1 MSNNS
6 PTATNTDFYIL
17 TIGSCERYG
26 QAEEIRDRA
35 MKKVEDVDRERDQI
49 QELTYVAGFTYVS
62 ATILRAS
69 GESATPNGRN
79 SYELPSGT
87 VNPINPDDAECED
100 KVLVHKPSRD
110 KQGRICL
117 KAAYYV
123 AKPQVHALWIPDEHV
138 RI

>member
-1 MSNNS
+1 MAKKTNNL

-17 TIGSCERYG
+17 TISSCDRYG
-26 QAEEIRDRA
+26 QAQEIRDRA
-35 MKKVEDVDRERDQI
+35 MKKVEDVDCARVQL
-49 QELTYVAGFTYVS
+49 QELTYVAGFT
-62 ATILRAS
+62 
-69 GESATPNGRN
+69 
-79 SYELPSGT
+79 YELPSGT
-87 VNPINPDDAECED
+87 VNPINPDDADWED

-123 AKPQVHALWIPDEHV
+123 AKPQVHALWVLDKHV